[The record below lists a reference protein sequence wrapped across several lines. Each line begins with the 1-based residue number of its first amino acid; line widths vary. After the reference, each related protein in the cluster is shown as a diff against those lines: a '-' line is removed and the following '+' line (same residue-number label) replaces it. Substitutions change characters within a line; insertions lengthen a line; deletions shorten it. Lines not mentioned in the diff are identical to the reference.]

1 MRTERA
7 VEVAVGLLVGLLV
20 VSLLASQLLGQPVLL
35 GFVETGSMSP
45 TLEPGDGFVAIPSAI
60 AGPIGPGDVVTYR
73 AEVVGGGGLTTHR
86 IVGETERG
94 FLTRGDANVV
104 TDQDSGEPPVQRA
117 QIVAEVL
124 QVGGHVVAIPGLG
137 LLPTGVQSL
146 LGSVQRTLAGLL
158 GTSALLGTQG
168 LAYLIFAVGVLAYVA
183 SVLAERRDEGEGRRR
198 IRTKRSRDDGAIDAG
213 LVVLGLTLLLVA
225 TVTASMVASGGTQ
238 SFGMISADTNSE
250 RPYVLERGTSETFTY
265 IVPSNGRIPVVVF
278 LEPGS
283 DRIAVNRSEVF
294 VPGGSSANV
303 SVTLTAPPRT
313 GHYPQY
319 LTERRYLAVLP
330 RGMIR
335 TLYAIHPWLPLIAI
349 DALVG
354 IGFAG
359 IGWALLGTGRIRVR
373 TRTADLGL
381 WERLDR
387 LLR

>member
-137 LLPTGVQSL
+137 LLTTGVQSL